1 MPPPVIFTRFHA
13 SGAGVSENVFQ
24 ARGEDHIVLPWR
36 MRDIRISFAA
46 LSYSAPDKIQYA
58 YRLEGLSPEW
68 RDLGN
73 QNFLALNQLPSGH
86 YRLQVIACNNGGV
99 WNQEGAS
106 LSFAIRPHPLLSNIA
121 ITLYILLLGGL
132 FFLLGRWLLRRTEQ
146 KSHDRYER
154 ALDAAVSL
162 VKEEERDGRAHLI
175 STLADQ
181 LEAPLAGI
189 AVQLDKLK
197 DGSKSPQAVKGGLSV
212 IEKNHRMLRNV
223 ALNLQQM
230 RGALALRE
238 GQEGEAPAENAPDK
252 EEDFL
257 IRLDRIINENIANPE
272 LSVAFLAQELA
283 ISRSGLFAKAKE
295 LSGETPNKLINQAR
309 LNAAAKLLTEG
320 KHTIG
325 EICYMSGFS
334 SPSYF
339 SKSFVSQFG
348 VTPHEWA
355 RMHKE

>member
-1 MPPPVIFTRFHA
+1 MTTNHPRPGRPAPQVVA
-13 SGAGVSENVFQ
+13 S
-24 ARGEDHIVLPWR
+24 
-36 MRDIRISFAA
+36 
-46 LSYSAPDKIQYA
+46 
-58 YRLEGLSPEW
+58 
-68 RDLGN
+68 
-73 QNFLALNQLPSGH
+73 
-86 YRLQVIACNNGGV
+86 NNSGV
-99 WNQEGAS
+99 WNTEGAS
-106 LSFAIRPHPLLSNIA
+106 LSFPIRPHPLLSA
-121 ITLYILLLGGL
+121 PALALYILLAGIL
-132 FFLLGRWLLRRTEQ
+132 FYLLGRWLLIRAEK
-146 KSHDRYER
+146 KSQAKYER

-162 VKEEERDGRAHLI
+162 VKEEERDDRVHLI
-175 STLADQ
+175 SSLADQ
-181 LEAPLAGI
+181 LEAPITGI
-189 AVQLDKLK
+189 GVQLDKLK
-197 DGSKSPQAVKGGLSV
+197 ETSRSPQAVKGGLSV

-230 RGALALRE
+230 RTALALRE
-238 GQEGEAPAENAPDK
+238 GQDGEAPAESTPDK

-257 IRLDRIINENIANPE
+257 MRLDRIINENIANPE

-325 EICYMSGFS
+325 EICYMTGFS

-339 SKSFVSQFG
+339 SKSFVNQFG